1 MESFLLK
8 STLLLTMPGGA
19 EWIFI
24 FIVILL
30 FFGGRKIPHLMQG
43 IGKGIKDFKSAK
55 GGK

>member
-1 MESFLLK
+1 MESFLK